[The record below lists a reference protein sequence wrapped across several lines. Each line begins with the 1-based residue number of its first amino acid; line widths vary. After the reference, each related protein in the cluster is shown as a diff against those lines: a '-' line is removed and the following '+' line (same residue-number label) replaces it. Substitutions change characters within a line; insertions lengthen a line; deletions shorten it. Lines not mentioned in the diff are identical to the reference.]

1 MAAASERLQEML
13 DASSERL
20 RAVARR
26 LCRNDADAHD
36 LVQDTWERAVRA
48 QAKDATQVLTEAWLT
63 TVLHNAFIDLCRR
76 RKREGTTEE
85 VESVAIAV
93 PEPERVAAWQEVTPK
108 QLAAAVAMLP
118 DEFANVYR
126 LFAAGSSYTEIAE
139 RLAIPKAT
147 VGTRISRARTRLR
160 AILLAGQE
168 EGS

>member
-36 LVQDTWERAVRA
+36 LVQDTWERAIRT
-48 QAKDATQVLTEAWLT
+48 QAKDPAQVLTEAWLT
-63 TVLHNAFIDLCRR
+63 TVLHNAFIDLCRK

-85 VESVAIAV
+85 VESVAIAA
-93 PEPERVAAWQEVTPK
+93 PEPERVAAWQAITPT
-108 QLAAAVAMLP
+108 QLAAAVARLP
-118 DEFANVYR
+118 EEFSSVYS

-139 RLAIPKAT
+139 RLGLPKAT

-160 AILLAGQE
+160 AILLATE
-168 EGS
+168 EGA